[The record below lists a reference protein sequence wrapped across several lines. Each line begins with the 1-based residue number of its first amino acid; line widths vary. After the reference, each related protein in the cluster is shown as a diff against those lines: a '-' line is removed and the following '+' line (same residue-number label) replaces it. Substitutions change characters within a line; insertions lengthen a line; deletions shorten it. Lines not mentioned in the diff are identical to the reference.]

1 MSFLKYLLVGASL
14 VLATVSSIQAQVMV
28 DMSKF
33 TCGQLLSGNPNA
45 IEAAIWTSG
54 YYNGLIKNT
63 MIDLNAMKHNAEVVV
78 AACRDNPNKTIM
90 QTVDTLLSAG
100 NKK

>member
-1 MSFLKYLLVGASL
+1 MNWLKYPVVGASL
-14 VLATVSSIQAQVMV
+14 VLAMSSTTQAQVLV

-33 TCGQLLSGNPNA
+33 TCTQLLSGSPNA

-63 MIDLNAMKHNAEVVV
+63 MIDLNGMKHNADVVV
-78 AACRDNPNKTIM
+78 AACKDNPNKTIM

-100 NKK
+100 TKK